1 MIEMERAAL
10 NFADLPF
17 ACQTTD
23 ANIRYWFRNG
33 SWTEG
38 ELTSDPTITLHMAST
53 CLHYGQEIFEGL
65 KVFERADGRI
75 QAFRLAENA
84 RRFQRSAAKLLM
96 QPFPESEFR
105 QAVPRVVLANRRFIP
120 PYGSGASLYVRPL
133 MLGISPEV
141 AVVPSREYMVLIYVT
156 PVGPYYKK
164 GFTPVRLIV
173 EEAIDRAA
181 PGGVG
186 DVKCGGNYAA
196 GMRATMAAKDKG
208 YAEVLYLDA
217 REKKFLDES
226 GSSNFYGI
234 AGKRYV
240 TPSSPS
246 ILPSVTNLSV
256 RRIAEDF
263 GLSVEQRPVSVDE
276 LASFDEAGCLGT
288 AAVITPVEAVTFR
301 DKEFVYS
308 RDGKAGP
315 ITTELY
321 KRLTAIQ
328 WGEEPDPYGWTEI
341 I

>member
-1 MIEMERAAL
+1 MERAAMD
-10 NFADLPF
+10 FATLPF

-23 ANIRYWFRNG
+23 SNIRYWYRDG

-38 ELTSDPTITLHMAST
+38 ELTSDQRITLHMAST

-65 KVFERADGRI
+65 KVFERPDGRI
-75 QAFRLAENA
+75 QTFRLAENA
-84 RRFQRSAAKLLM
+84 GRFQRSAAKLLM

-105 QAVPRVVLANRRFIP
+105 NAVHRVVLANRRFVP

-133 MLGISPEV
+133 MLGTSPEV
-141 AVVPSREYMVLIYVT
+141 AVVPSREFLVLIYVT
-156 PVGPYYKK
+156 PVGPYFKK
-164 GFTPVRLIV
+164 GFTPVRLMV
-173 EEAIDRAA
+173 EESIDRAA

-196 GMRATMAAKDKG
+196 GMRATMSAKDRG
-208 YAEVLYLDA
+208 FAEVLYLDS
-217 REKKFLDES
+217 REKKYLDES

-234 AGKRYV
+234 IGNRYV
-240 TPSSPS
+240 TPASPS
-246 ILPSVTNLSV
+246 ILPSITNLSV
-256 RRIAEDF
+256 RRIAEDL
-263 GLSVEQRPVSVDE
+263 GLAVEQRPVSVDE
-276 LASFDEAGCLGT
+276 LASFSEAGCLGT

-301 DKEFVYS
+301 DKEYVYC

-315 ITTELY
+315 ITKELY

-328 WGEEPDPYGWTEI
+328 WGETPDPYGWTEI

>member
-1 MIEMERAAL
+1 MEHAAL
-10 NFADLPF
+10 DYAALPF

-33 SWTEG
+33 SWSEG
-38 ELTSDPTITLHMAST
+38 ELTSDQSITLHMAST

-65 KVFERADGRI
+65 KVFERPDGRI

-96 QPFPESEFR
+96 QPFPEAEFR
-105 QAVPRVVLANRRFIP
+105 NAVHRVVLANRRFVP
-120 PYGSGASLYVRPL
+120 PYGSGASMYVRPL

-141 AVVPSREYMVLIYVT
+141 AVVPSREFLALIYVT
-156 PVGPYYKK
+156 PVGPYFKK

-173 EEAIDRAA
+173 EEAIDRAS

-196 GMRATMAAKDKG
+196 GMRATMAAKEKG
-208 YAEVLYLDA
+208 FEEVLYLDA

-234 AGKRYV
+234 AGNRYI
-240 TPSSPS
+240 TPASPS
-246 ILPSVTNLSV
+246 ILPSITNLSV
-256 RRIAEDF
+256 RRIAEDL
-263 GLSVEQRPVSVDE
+263 GLTVEQRPVSVDE

-301 DKEFVYS
+301 DKEYVYC
-308 RDGKAGP
+308 RDGKGGP
-315 ITTELY
+315 ITTKLY

-328 WGEEPDPYGWTEI
+328 WGEAPDPYGWTEI